1 MIIKTNSLKNCDLL
15 LSSDNAER
23 IKEDTKFEL
32 LVKKWK
38 KNNKLFFFEK
48 KNKNNLL
55 LNLLVNTKV
64 DRDNTLYDLYQSI
77 IDIENKKKNV
87 LMKIN
92 EYVDKKLYNIELDLL
107 DQELKFLSF
116 HLNFLKKSWI
126 DNFYLS

>member
-38 KNNKLFFFEK
+38 KNNKLFEK
-48 KNKNNLL
+48 KNKNSLL
-55 LNLLVNTKV
+55 LNLLISKKV
-64 DRDNTLYDLYQSI
+64 DKDNILYDLYQSI